1 MKVVPFKDEYVCVCV
16 CLREGEREM
25 ETETQKEREK
35 DRERRE
41 GGGEEGRRKREG
53 SQTLFEEWPCQ
64 PCWPGG
70 KARHKGL
77 ILFVNE
83 IWITSTIPSFSLKIL
98 LPCHFY
104 FTLWGCWYPNHFLF
118 QETLFSESLVFL
130 KKFLKRIF
138 FFFVN
143 ALSRNKEESAKS
155 PHPLTRNPPNH
166 STRSRI
172 MS

>member
-77 ILFVNE
+77 ILFVNGNLDNKHY
-83 IWITSTIPSFSLKIL
+83 S
-98 LPCHFY
+98 
-104 FTLWGCWYPNHFLF
+104 
-118 QETLFSESLVFL
+118 
-130 KKFLKRIF
+130 F
-138 FFFVN
+138 FFFKNLITLPLLLYPLRLLV
-143 ALSRNKEESAKS
+143 SKS
-155 PHPLTRNPPNH
+155 FSFPGNFIL
-166 STRSRI
+166 
-172 MS
+172 